1 LKVVEGLALGRG
13 RDGLRPGFAGS
24 ELCVEQSWTE
34 YGEKLKK
41 VDFLRAMDRLNKMEG
56 D

>member
-1 LKVVEGLALGRG
+1 L
-13 RDGLRPGFAGS
+13 RDSHWVGGGMAFVLGFAGS